1 MVGRSRPFGPSP
13 RWWLPALI
21 LILFP
26 VLVPMASS
34 AQVDDDGF
42 LAVAQDWEARRL
54 PDTDPASGRCAARA
68 YHPRLG
74 AGEVMWIFDPA
85 VMDAYPKG
93 YLVVDRRLTTAD
105 APVSAILE
113 NGRAIRLPF
122 GHDLHAYSPSDDS
135 PGLFESMRRDL
146 VLTLVTG
153 PAADGQ
159 PMAISLL
166 GFSRA
171 TDVAAAACDV
181 RP

>member
-1 MVGRSRPFGPSP
+1 MLGRFRPFGPSP

-26 VLVPMASS
+26 TLVPTASS
-34 AQVDDDGF
+34 AQSADDGF

-54 PDTDPASGRCAARA
+54 PDTDTGSGRCAARA
-68 YHPRLG
+68 YHPRLD
-74 AGEVMWIFDPA
+74 AGEIMWVFDPG

-105 APVSAILE
+105 ASVSAILE
-113 NGRAIRLPF
+113 NGWSIRLPP
-122 GHDLHAYSPSDDS
+122 GHDLHAYSPSGDS
-135 PGLFESMRRDL
+135 PGLFEAMRRDL
-146 VLTLVTG
+146 TLTLVLG
-153 PAADGQ
+153 PAAGGQ
-159 PMAISLL
+159 PLAISLL

-181 RP
+181 QP